1 MSDFVNT
8 GMQRA
13 VELQVSKT
21 VGNVSVS
28 GYPHTYRMGDA
39 FSGYTAKTNDELA
52 KMSVSDYLSRLAA
65 FKIHVE
71 SVEPGVSVD
80 TNAAYIQNTGSCPI
94 G

>member
-1 MSDFVNT
+1 MSVINT

-13 VELQVSKT
+13 VELQVYKT

-28 GYPHTYRMGDA
+28 GYPHTYRLGDA
-39 FSGYTAKTNDELA
+39 FSNYTAKTNDELA
-52 KMSVSDYLSRLAA
+52 KMSVADYQSRLSA
-65 FKIHVE
+65 FKIYIE

-80 TNAAYIQNTGSCPI
+80 VGSAYRQNTGSCPI